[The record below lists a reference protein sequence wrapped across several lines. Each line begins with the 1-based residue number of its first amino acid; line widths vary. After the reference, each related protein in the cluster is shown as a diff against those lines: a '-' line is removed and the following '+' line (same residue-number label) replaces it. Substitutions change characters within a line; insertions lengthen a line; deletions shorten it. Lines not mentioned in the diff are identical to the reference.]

1 MKKKLTKKEEK
12 WIIEDTRKRA
22 IEDLIERFPEM
33 LKMCLKKGI
42 KTMTFDIEALISEK
56 KKNISEKA

>member
-12 WIIEDTRKRA
+12 QIIEDTRKRA
-22 IEDLIERFPEM
+22 IEDLIERFPSM
-33 LKMCLKKGI
+33 LKLAMKHRVPQMI
-42 KTMTFDIEALISEK
+42 FDIEDLLPEK